1 MTKAL
6 AYHVMVATTA
16 VKSFIVQTPGKIM
29 DGTRATAI
37 SVFTAVIVVSLCVCH
52 WHPLAL

>member
-16 VKSFIVQTPGKIM
+16 VKRFIVQTPGKIM

-37 SVFTAVIVVSLCVCH
+37 SVFTAVIVVS
-52 WHPLAL
+52 